1 MRPRGGLTLAF
12 LAASLVA
19 ACANLPPPSG
29 PFSEAPPSETPRAP
43 AAELLSSLPGWG
55 QDDHLAAFEALLR
68 GCAKSGGPQME
79 RICAE
84 ASTLSGPDDQA
95 ARTFLEANFRAVAIP
110 GDGLLTAY
118 FSPVYQAR
126 RSPEG
131 EFTAPVRPPPID
143 PPADARAAAP
153 ERAQI
158 EAQPCGDALAWMR
171 PEDLFFLQIQGSG
184 VLDFADGTT
193 VRAIYA
199 GSNGAPFRGIAL
211 PLTERGLLAEGEASA
226 QAIRT
231 WLASNRGPI
240 AEEIMDLDPRY
251 VYFRLAPDDGPIV
264 GAAGIGLIPGRSVAI
279 DPSDHRMGD
288 LLWIDA
294 SDPRLSGARP
304 SYRRLVVALDTG
316 GGIKGPARADLYL
329 GEGSAAGEEAG
340 RVRHLLHLYRLVPA
354 S

>member
-143 PPADARAAAP
+143 
-153 ERAQI
+153 
-158 EAQPCGDALAWMR
+158 
-171 PEDLFFLQIQGSG
+171 
-184 VLDFADGTT
+184 
-193 VRAIYA
+193 
-199 GSNGAPFRGIAL
+199 
-211 PLTERGLLAEGEASA
+211 
-226 QAIRT
+226 
-231 WLASNRGPI
+231 
-240 AEEIMDLDPRY
+240 
-251 VYFRLAPDDGPIV
+251 
-264 GAAGIGLIPGRSVAI
+264 
-279 DPSDHRMGD
+279 
-288 LLWIDA
+288 
-294 SDPRLSGARP
+294 
-304 SYRRLVVALDTG
+304 
-316 GGIKGPARADLYL
+316 
-329 GEGSAAGEEAG
+329 
-340 RVRHLLHLYRLVPA
+340 
-354 S
+354 